1 MVVLTLKPMCFSQAA
16 QGNLHTPVYSS
27 PTHTK
32 DGAAGEQRVDRWVGA
47 QSPQPHGLWRQSHCP
62 FPGGPGPQQSLDL
75 SLELSKSP
83 SHLAPAAP
91 QGPLSPLPGTRSHQQ
106 PGPWAQRLATAQ
118 LLQTPNQSPLMPS
131 MFWST
136 LTKELCHPFLKQ
148 ISRSC

>member
-1 MVVLTLKPMCFSQAA
+1 MVVLTLKPVCFSQAA

-91 QGPLSPLPGTRSHQQ
+91 QGPLSPLPGTLALSSSLG
-106 PGPWAQRLATAQ
+106 PGLSGLPLPSCSRP
-118 LLQTPNQSPLMPS
+118 QTSPL
-131 MFWST
+131 
-136 LTKELCHPFLKQ
+136 
-148 ISRSC
+148 